1 MKVIK
6 IIIAHNQKV
15 NTGNYTTKDYFCS
28 LEAKVREDE
37 DLRVI
42 GKKLYA
48 RCKAIITDAI
58 RED

>member
-6 IIIAHNQKV
+6 IVIAHNEKV

-48 RCKAIITDAI
+48 QCKVIIGSEIKND
-58 RED
+58 